1 MQENVNMEKNIGKEK
16 IFNGKSYPENINYFL
31 IPKRYRKAKEVTN
44 RFIQEIK
51 KIILIHPLT

>member
-1 MQENVNMEKNIGKEK
+1 MEKNIGKEK
-16 IFNGKSYPENINYFL
+16 LFNGKSYPENINYFL
-31 IPKRYRKAKEVTN
+31 IPKRYGKAKEVTN